1 MIEQDIKQRSLVV
14 LILNSRIHSD
24 VVVLSFDKLVVAVS
38 SLNGYL
44 LRLKRLQSSGSNVNE
59 LENPI
64 SNDRTGSIVQERE
77 ENLYPWRSCTGSS

>member
-14 LILNSRIHSD
+14 LMLNSRIHSD

-44 LRLKRLQSSGSNVNE
+44 LRLKRVQAVML
-59 LENPI
+59 I
-64 SNDRTGSIVQERE
+64 S
-77 ENLYPWRSCTGSS
+77 WRI

>member
-14 LILNSRIHSD
+14 LMLNSRIHSD

-44 LRLKRLQSSGSNVNE
+44 LRLKRHVLTIIRGLASSGSNVNK
-59 LENPI
+59 LENI
-64 SNDRTGSIVQERE
+64 SNDRTESIVQERE
-77 ENLYPWRSCTGSS
+77 GSDN